1 MPYCK
6 GIGKPYTAHMDR
18 LREYMQE
25 RGLTQYELAKILDVS
40 QPTVSDWLN
49 GNFTPSAKRLLHI
62 SKRTGLSVDELL
74 KGKPH

>member
-1 MPYCK
+1 MNE
-6 GIGKPYTAHMDR
+6 
-18 LREYMQE
+18 RE
-25 RGLTQYELAKILDVS
+25 LTQGELAKLLGVS

-49 GNFTPSAKRLLHI
+49 GNFTPTAKRLLHI